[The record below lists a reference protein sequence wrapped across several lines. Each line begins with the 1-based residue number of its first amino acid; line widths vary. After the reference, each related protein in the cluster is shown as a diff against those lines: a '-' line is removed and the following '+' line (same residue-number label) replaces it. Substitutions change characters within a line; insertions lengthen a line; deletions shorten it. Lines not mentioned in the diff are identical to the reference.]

1 MSVTNGSF
9 LTSLNDALNGVI
21 GAVNGLLWGQLL
33 VYLLVAVGVYF
44 TLRLGFIQIRQFG
57 HAVSVLKSGKDVDNG
72 ISSYQVF
79 CTSMAA
85 RVGTGNMAGV
95 AVALAAGGPGAI
107 FWMWLIALFGM
118 STAFIESTLAQIYK
132 TKGIDG
138 QYRGGPAYYMEKG
151 LGQRW
156 MGTLFSICLIIAFG
170 LVFNAV
176 QANTI
181 TDALS
186 HSFGFDQTIMGMI
199 IVAFSAFFIMGGLR
213 KVAAASARIVP
224 VMAIGYLAIAL
235 LIVIMN
241 LSELPAALML
251 IVKSAFGWQEAAAG
265 GVAYTVAQAMQ
276 SGIARGLFSNEAGMG
291 SAANVAASATP
302 NPNHPASQGFVQMLG
317 VFVDTLVI
325 CTASAAM
332 IMLSGVMNQPDAA
345 TGISLLQQ
353 ALSSELG
360 DWTTYFM
367 AAAII
372 LFCFTSII
380 ANYSYAETNVM
391 FLNGNTKKGLFIFRL
406 CVLAMV
412 MFGSVA
418 SLPVVWNLADASM
431 GMMALVN
438 IITLVLLS
446 KLAIKVIKDYETQL
460 KQGKT
465 PEFDRSKFPELEEL
479 DGAWHPEGSEPVT
492 STK

>member
-1 MSVTNGSF
+1 MTNTDLTLVESINEALMS
-9 LTSLNDALNGVI
+9 VI
-21 GAVNGLLWGQLL
+21 GAINGLLWGQVL
-33 VYLLVAVGVYF
+33 VYLLVGVGVYF
-44 TLRLGFIQIRQFG
+44 TVRLGFIQLRQLG
-57 HAVSVLKSGKDVDNG
+57 HSIKILRNGQEIDSG

-95 AVALAAGGPGAI
+95 AVALTVGGPGAI
-107 FWMWLIALFGM
+107 FWMWVIALFGM
-118 STAFIESTLAQIYK
+118 ATAFIESTLAQVYK
-132 TKGIDG
+132 VKDVDG

-156 MGTLFSICLIIAFG
+156 MGTLFSIFLIIAFG

-181 TDALS
+181 TGALN
-186 HSFGFDQTIMGMI
+186 HSFGFDKTIMGII
-199 IVAFSAFFIMGGLR
+199 IVAVSGFFIMGGLR
-213 KVAAASARIVP
+213 RVASASSKIVP

-235 LIVIMN
+235 IVVLMN
-241 LSELPAALML
+241 ITEVPAVLAL

-265 GVAYTVAQAMQ
+265 GVAYTIAQAMQ

-291 SAANVAASATP
+291 SAANIAASATP

-332 IMLSGVMNQPDAA
+332 IMLSGVMEQPDAA
-345 TGISLLQQ
+345 TGIGLLQQ
-353 ALSSELG
+353 ALTNELG
-360 DWTTYFM
+360 GWTSYFM
-367 AAAII
+367 ALAIL

-391 FLNGNTKKGLFIFRL
+391 FLNGNSKKGLFGFRL

-431 GMMALVN
+431 GMMALIN
-438 IITLVLLS
+438 IVALVLLS
-446 KLAIKVIKDYETQL
+446 KLAIKIIKDYETQL
-460 KQGKT
+460 KAGKT
-465 PEFDRSKFPELEEL
+465 PEFDRTKFPELDNL
-479 DGAWHPEGSEPVT
+479 DGAWHP
-492 STK
+492 KKKKA